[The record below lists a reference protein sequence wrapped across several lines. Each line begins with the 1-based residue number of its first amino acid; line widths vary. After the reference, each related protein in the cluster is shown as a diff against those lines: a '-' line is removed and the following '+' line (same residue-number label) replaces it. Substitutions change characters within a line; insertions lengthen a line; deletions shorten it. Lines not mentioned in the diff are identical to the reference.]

1 MSHEDEFSISEV
13 RRKHEQAQS
22 PAAPV
27 TGSGAHGPV
36 PAVHVGPASQPQ
48 SRPGSARAGS
58 PPRGAAGGAAKQELP
73 VDPWRMLAALKRHWV
88 WLLVA
93 AVVLGALGG
102 AYGYRK
108 GRYAT
113 TIKLMRQD
121 TRGAF
126 ITGIDG
132 EPYRPEPM
140 AMSTMADLM
149 MSPEV
154 IRNVS
159 EKTGVSM
166 DFLYSTVT
174 IVPQKEGDFMWVNF
188 LGKDPKTLVQIAN
201 TFAGEAIAFTR
212 KQQLVEPEKL
222 MNFYRSEVTG
232 LDAELNRLDT
242 QLQTFQKENGV
253 VDPQS
258 DLQAYIKEQSD
269 VLGQIESKKMESQL
283 TEQEIEVL
291 QKELRDQNP
300 LKERLQSANARL
312 LTLLADKT
320 EQNPDVIKAR
330 KEIELLQKQI
340 DELGTNWEDT
350 ANFPPNSVSS
360 QLHNRIL
367 DLKLRRVTLDTQVK
381 TLKESRTNLQ
391 AKVTGLSDI
400 EVQYAELKAQSES
413 LRKKRAVLAQR
424 QRDVQVYEDNAR
436 GYYRL
441 FAEVTDK
448 DIDPTMRKKKAV
460 ATGAKGAFLGLLAVA
475 GLVFLMEVKQQT
487 IKTAAEA
494 ERITGLRVLA
504 SLGDLNKMSPAEQE
518 KWAFRAWTII
528 AGQLTASPNHGMVCG
543 ITSSS
548 AGEGRS
554 TWIRLLGNAAS
565 QRGLRVLTVATK
577 PSAPDESKTAPE
589 AGTELESEAEAATK
603 TEAETNMTQK
613 AFAEAIDQ
621 ALAATRGS
629 EGDES
634 LTLSPSALAF
644 PAQVAQKFVAGE
656 LPSAHIPLPGW
667 VWNLDRRRQWQMALA
682 HWRAVDS
689 LVLIVELPP
698 ADMPEAVLLAESL
711 PQILWLVDSGKARN
725 RDTKEQ
731 LEMMRHAKCR
741 VVGAVLNHEPDPII
755 KL

>member
-13 RRKHEQAQS
+13 RRKHEQAQT
-22 PAAPV
+22 PPAPV
-27 TGSGAHGPV
+27 TGSGAHGPA
-36 PAVHVGPASQPQ
+36 PTIHVGPAPQP
-48 SRPGSARAGS
+48 RPGSARAGS
-58 PPRGAAGGAAKQELP
+58 PSRGPAGGPAKQELP

-88 WLLVA
+88 WLLLA

-166 DFLYSTVT
+166 DFLYSTIT
-174 IVPQKEGDFMWVNF
+174 IVPQKEGDFLWVNF
-188 LGKDPKTLVQIAN
+188 LGKDPKTLVKTAN
-201 TFAGEAIAFTR
+201 TFASEAIAFTR

-222 MNFYRSEVTG
+222 MSFYKTEITG
-232 LDAELNRLDT
+232 LDAELDRLDA

-269 VLGQIESKKMESQL
+269 VLVQIESKKTESQL
-283 TEQEIEVL
+283 TGQEIGVL
-291 QKELRDQNP
+291 QEELRKQNP
-300 LKERLQSANARL
+300 LTERLQAANARL
-312 LTLLADKT
+312 LTLQAGKT
-320 EQNPDVIKAR
+320 EQHPDVIAAH
-330 KEIELLQKQI
+330 KEIELLEKQI
-340 DELGTNWEDT
+340 AEMGTNWEST
-350 ANFPPNSVSS
+350 VNFPANSVSS
-360 QLHNRIL
+360 QLRNRIL
-367 DLKLRRVTLDTQVK
+367 DLKLRRVTLDTQVEK
-381 TLKESRTNLQ
+381 LKESRTNLQ

-413 LRKKRAVLAQR
+413 FRKKRAVLAQR
-424 QRDVQVYEDNAR
+424 QRDVQTYEDNAR

-441 FAEVTDK
+441 FADVTDN
-448 DIDPTMRKKKAV
+448 DIDPTLRKKKAV

-504 SLGDLNKMSPAEQE
+504 ALGDLEKMSPADQE

-543 ITSSS
+543 ITSSQ

-577 PSAPDESKTAPE
+577 PSAPDESKNEPE
-589 AGTELESEAEAATK
+589 AGMERESEAEVVSK
-603 TEAETNMTQK
+603 KETESNMAQK

-621 ALAATRGS
+621 ALAATKGTGS
-629 EGDES
+629 DES

-644 PAQVAQKFVAGE
+644 PAQVAQKFAAGD
-656 LPSAHIPLPGW
+656 LPAAHIPLPGW

-682 HWRAVDS
+682 QWRAVDN
-689 LVLIVELPP
+689 LVLLVELPP

-741 VVGAVLNHEPDPII
+741 IVGAVLNHEPDPII